1 MEIFLIRHGP
11 TDYNLQRRWQGRVDI
26 PLNSTGIALADAI
39 GGFLRSQNTCLD
51 HIYTSPLVRAVETA
65 RAIASDSSSII
76 VDDRLIEIDLGQYD
90 GRHEDEIRQ
99 EVGVREYDLWR
110 SSNFRTPAPGGESFE
125 QLQKRIGEF
134 FADVTATH
142 ETRPVIVVA
151 HQGVLMALKSVISG
165 DSSQLALNGYKQ
177 RNDVVEVWNT
187 ITKRSVSVWEIK
199 QDGLSYG

>member
-1 MEIFLIRHGP
+1 MEIILIRHGP

-26 PLNSTGIALADAI
+26 PLNPTGIELADAI

-51 HIYTSPLVRAVETA
+51 HIYVSPLVRAVETA
-65 RAIASDSSSII
+65 NAIASDSSSII

-99 EVGVREYDLWR
+99 EVGAQEYDLWR

-134 FADVTATH
+134 FADVAATN
-142 ETRPVIVVA
+142 ETHPVIVVA

-165 DSSQLALNGYKQ
+165 DSSQQALNGYKQ